1 LDINVQI
8 LFFANLRERFQ
19 KTSCNLTLPP
29 GTKAGKLFEFLFSDK
44 EEAEQ
49 WSRFTRLAVNQS
61 YVTADTPLKNGD
73 EVALI
78 PPVAGG

>member
-1 LDINVQI
+1 MDINIQV

-19 KTSCNLTLPP
+19 KTSCNLTIPS
-29 GTKAGKLFEFLFSDK
+29 GTKAGELFEFLFSNKD
-44 EEAEQ
+44 EAKQ

-61 YVTADTPLKNGD
+61 YVTADAPLQNGD